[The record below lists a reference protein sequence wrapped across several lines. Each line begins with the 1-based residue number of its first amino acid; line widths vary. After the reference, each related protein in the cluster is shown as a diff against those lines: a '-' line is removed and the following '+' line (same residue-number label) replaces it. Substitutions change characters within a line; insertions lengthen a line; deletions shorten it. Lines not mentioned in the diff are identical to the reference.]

1 MMGRLYIEKGG
12 MWEEV
17 SEEELRERLT
27 GPTSVQ
33 LEAKLYETSVDM
45 ERKIAYLASQLQQ
58 VGAKC
63 DTLAKRLE
71 EALNIDVS
79 DLI

>member
-1 MMGRLYIEKGG
+1 MTGRLYVEKGG
-12 MWEEV
+12 MWEEM

-45 ERKIAYLASQLQQ
+45 ERNITYLASQLQQ

>member
-1 MMGRLYIEKGG
+1 MTGRLYVEKGG

-17 SEEELRERLT
+17 SEEELRERLP
-27 GPTSVQ
+27 GPTSAQ

-45 ERKIAYLASQLQQ
+45 ERKIAYLACQPQQ

>member
-33 LEAKLYETSVDM
+33 LEVKLYEMSVDM
-45 ERKIAYLASQLQQ
+45 ECKIAYLASQLQQ

>member
-12 MWEEV
+12 MWEEL

-33 LEAKLYETSVDM
+33 LEAKLYETSLDM
-45 ERKIAYLASQLQQ
+45 EHKIAYLASQLQQ
-58 VGAKC
+58 VGA
-63 DTLAKRLE
+63 
-71 EALNIDVS
+71 
-79 DLI
+79 

>member
-12 MWEEV
+12 VWEEL
-17 SEEELRERLT
+17 SEAELRERLI

-33 LEAKLYETSVDM
+33 LEAKLYETSLDM
-45 ERKIAYLASQLQQ
+45 EHKIAYLASQLQQ

>member
-1 MMGRLYIEKGG
+1 M
-12 MWEEV
+12 
-17 SEEELRERLT
+17 
-27 GPTSVQ
+27 
-33 LEAKLYETSVDM
+33 YETSLDM